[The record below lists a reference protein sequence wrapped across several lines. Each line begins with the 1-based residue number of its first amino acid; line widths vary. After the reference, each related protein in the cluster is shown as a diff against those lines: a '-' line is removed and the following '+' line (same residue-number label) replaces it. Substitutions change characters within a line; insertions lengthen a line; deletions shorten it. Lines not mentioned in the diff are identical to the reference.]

1 MSDSKVDTN
10 LNDPYGIRDV
20 QLRILDLLKQF
31 DQFCRDN
38 DIQYSI
44 DGGSLLGAIRHKG
57 FIPWDDD
64 ADVMLD
70 RENYDKLL
78 SVSEHNLPGDL
89 EIIGETWVKRL
100 TRKDN
105 PNKAEEEECI
115 DLFVWDN
122 VPDSK
127 GIRMVKHLLL
137 KVMQGMLKRDID
149 YREYSFVNKIRV
161 FGTHMLGKLFTTRR
175 KQKWY
180 DAVSRWGNGK
190 QTKKINIYN
199 TFYRLISGF
208 AYDSA
213 VMKELVEVVFEDTKL
228 MAIKDSDG
236 YLTELYGDYMQ
247 LPPEEKR
254 IPAHRKK

>member
-1 MSDSKVDTN
+1 MPDSEVM
-10 LNDPYGIRDV
+10 LNQGDPYGIRDV
-20 QLRILDLLKQF
+20 QLRILELLKRF
-31 DQFCRDN
+31 DQFCREN
-38 DIQYSI
+38 DIRYSI

-78 SVSEHNLPGDL
+78 AVSKQKLPEDL

-105 PNKAEEEECI
+105 PHKEDEEECI

-122 VPDSK
+122 VPDNKSL
-127 GIRMVKHLLL
+127 RAVKHFLL
-137 KVMQGMLKRDID
+137 KILQGMLKKKVD
-149 YREYSFVNKIRV
+149 YQEYSLVNKMLV
-161 FGTHMLGKLFTTRR
+161 AVTHVLGKLFTTRR
-175 KQKWY
+175 KQNWY
-180 DAVSRWGNGK
+180 DAVSRWSNGK
-190 QTKKINIYN
+190 QTKHVNIYN

-208 AYDSA
+208 SHDSA
-213 VMKELVEVVFEDTKL
+213 VMTELVEVIFEDTRL

-236 YLTELYGDYMQ
+236 YLTRLYGDYMQ

-254 IPAHRKK
+254 VPAHRKK